1 MTRADRARVELRRRD
16 ELRMAPILHRSAK
29 KLEEGMPEIVE
40 EFRQQSDAELL
51 TIVRDELDGYIAE
64 ALTEEGGTK

>member
-16 ELRMAPILHRSAK
+16 ELRMTPILHRSAK
-29 KLEEGMPEIVE
+29 KLEEGMPGIVE
-40 EFRQQSDAELL
+40 EFSQQSDAELL
-51 TIVRDELDGYIAE
+51 KIVTEELDDYVAE